1 MDKVGGDL
9 ALVIVIDTLEATFK
23 DLLGSVMVDEIIS
36 PPAEGYVVDVLCS
49 FYNAPHAN
57 PRSLHLNDLLRQGL
71 GSKGPIGREYLRL
84 TGDMALFISGIFPD
98 SFEVK
103 SRSIAY
109 DLGYYIDIGRQ
120 AYDNLS
126 TVLHAELSEN
136 FPQIVDALN
145 EVSIDIRL
153 TKKDVER
160 YINRRKQIDVRV
172 ARR

>member
-1 MDKVGGDL
+1 LDKVGGDL
-9 ALVIVIDTLEATFK
+9 ALVIIIDTLEATFR
-23 DLLGSVMVDEIIS
+23 DLVGSVMGDGVIS
-36 PPAEGYVVDVLCS
+36 PPAEGYVVEVLCA
-49 FYNAPHAN
+49 FYNSPHAN

-71 GSKGPIGREYLRL
+71 GSKGLIRREYLRI

-103 SRSIAY
+103 SRSVAY

-126 TVLHAELSEN
+126 TVLHEELSEN

-145 EVSIDIRL
+145 EVSIAIRL
-153 TKKDVER
+153 TKKDMER
-160 YINRRKQIDVRV
+160 YINRRKQIDARV